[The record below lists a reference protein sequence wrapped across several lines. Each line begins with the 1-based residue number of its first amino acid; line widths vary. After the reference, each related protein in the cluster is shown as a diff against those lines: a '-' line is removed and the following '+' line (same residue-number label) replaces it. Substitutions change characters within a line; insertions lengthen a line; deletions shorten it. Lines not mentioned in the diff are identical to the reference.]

1 MSKRVIAAACLGLL
15 PASAMAVDLD
25 FTGGDQSDFR
35 GVGEDLA
42 AAFAYRSASPAE
54 TKGLLGFDVG
64 GMISYTT
71 VENGDDWQDL
81 VGEDPSG
88 LGFVNLVASKGIPL
102 INVEV
107 GAQLGLVPGTD
118 VTLLGGEARYSFVS
132 GNVAIPAVSLRV
144 GYQSATGEDDIE
156 VESLSYDVSV
166 SKGFLLATPYVGYG
180 RVDSEVT
187 TDVAGFSDEDY
198 DLDRVF
204 GGVKLSLALLKIT
217 AEAEQI
223 GDNSSFNLRVAYGF

>member
-88 LGFVNLVASKGIPL
+88 LGFVNLVARELALALVAVAVAAPAP
-102 INVEV
+102 EDV
-107 GAQLGLVPGTD
+107 GLVMMAVAVPASMLGLKLAVPTSW
-118 VTLLGGEARYSFVS
+118 L
-132 GNVAIPAVSLRV
+132 
-144 GYQSATGEDDIE
+144 
-156 VESLSYDVSV
+156 ESNDCWSW
-166 SKGFLLATPYVGYG
+166 AACT
-180 RVDSEVT
+180 
-187 TDVAGFSDEDY
+187 AGS
-198 DLDRVF
+198 
-204 GGVKLSLALLKIT
+204 
-217 AEAEQI
+217 
-223 GDNSSFNLRVAYGF
+223 